1 MGVISNLLLGL
12 FVFSAILLI
21 LLVVIQDDQG
31 DSIGGLFAGSSSPFR
46 SRSGNILQHITSAV
60 AIFFFVSA
68 LGYALLVKPRDPL
81 GNLSIPAEEG
91 LFLEQVLDSSEEDNT
106 QEPGKPSGFDLNF
119 NQEKNGDGAIGF
131 GSVTE

>member
-1 MGVISNLLLGL
+1 MGIISNLLLGL

-21 LLVVIQDDQG
+21 LLVIIQDDQG

-68 LGYALLVKPRDPL
+68 LGYALLMKPRDPL
-81 GNLSIPAEEG
+81 GNLSLPSEEG
-91 LFLEQVLDSSEEDNT
+91 VFLEQVLDSNEEKEP
-106 QEPGKPSGFDLNF
+106 QEPNAPSGFDLNF
-119 NQEKNGDGAIGF
+119 NQEKSGDGAIGF
-131 GSVTE
+131 GSIAD